1 MIIIQVKFQCG
12 LKRILADTFSF
23 TGKLESQHQAKYIS
37 TFNQKYFNTV
47 KIGNFS
53 TFFKI
58 HFLLNQHAKLNKM
71 YFNILINEYRTF
83 QRFNF
88 HGVHKCQGLSHSN
101 SKVLSE
107 FRQTCFLRFMILKR
121 TQTCLQYF
129 ESTLSI
135 ERVENV
141 KMIYFRGFEL
151 KGWSVYKRQ
160 TPETGTNK
168 LLSRI
173 YIAILQL

>member
-1 MIIIQVKFQCG
+1 MIIIQVKFQRG

-47 KIGNFS
+47 KIGNFQH
-53 TFFKI
+53 FQ
-58 HFLLNQHAKLNKM
+58 FLLNQHAKLNKM
-71 YFNILINEYRTF
+71 YFNILINEYRTL
-83 QRFNF
+83 
-88 HGVHKCQGLSHSN
+88 VHKCQGLSHSN